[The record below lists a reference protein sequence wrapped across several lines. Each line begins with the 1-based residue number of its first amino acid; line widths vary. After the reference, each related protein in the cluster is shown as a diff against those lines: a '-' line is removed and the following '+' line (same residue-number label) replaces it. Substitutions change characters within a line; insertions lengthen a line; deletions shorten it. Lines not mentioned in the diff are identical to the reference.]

1 VPLPLPNLDT
11 RRWGELVEE
20 GRALV
25 PRHAPGWT
33 DHNMHDPGITL
44 LELIAWLVEQDI
56 YRANRVPE
64 RHVRKFL
71 RLAGF
76 EPEPARAARV
86 ALSFALASG
95 QPPFTLARGT
105 VVGGAVG
112 AGRAVPF
119 RTTARLRVGAARLAV
134 VQTWDGRA
142 YEEVTRLWREGL
154 AFGALGDAPGFD
166 GAERPA
172 LLLGL
177 DSPPEPGER
186 LSLWLSFD
194 GGADAVAERLRI
206 AGEEPCRPRPALGL
220 EWELYDGSSWR
231 GLRARDETFGLTLDG
246 IVSLRVGGFV
256 AGAARIGAVPEP
268 LCWLRCR
275 AADGVPDVTPR
286 LLDLAVNA
294 VVAEQRRPARDHL
307 AIAPGVAQPPTPL
320 QVGRWARLR
329 LELDDREQIDSI
341 ERTTDR
347 AAKKALVL
355 ELGADAL
362 GATFVL
368 AGVGTGL
375 PEQRLSLL
383 AAPVADG
390 AVALWSV
397 EPVGVQRWEQR
408 ADFDAAAHSDRSYV
422 LDGGGVLRFGDGER
436 GRVPALG
443 VPLFAV
449 YDETAGAA
457 GNLGAASSW
466 ELAGVDDAVNRAL
479 SGKDPAVLAAQ
490 LAPVAPITAH
500 GAATGGAD
508 EEDVAH
514 ASGRAAEAL
523 WAHER
528 LLELAPGTGGTLDG
542 LDPAVVRARL
552 APPRAATTLDFER
565 LAIEVPG
572 RRVLRA
578 RAWAGLDAG
587 APGLLAPG
595 TVTVVVVNGSPAD
608 RPQPSPSLLA
618 AVDAYLRRRKT
629 LGTRLVVSG
638 PTYIEVTVTARVKL
652 AAGAAPS
659 AVRRRVLDTL
669 NGFLHPL
676 VGGPSGRGWPFGR
689 DVYRPDLLG
698 LVDRVPGVDSVEE
711 LTLAGGDEGV
721 GCGNVCVGPAELVVS
736 GPHSVETVT

>member
-11 RRWGELVEE
+11 RRWGDLVEE

-25 PRHAPGWT
+25 PRYAPGWT
-33 DHNMHDPGITL
+33 DENMHDPGITL
-44 LELIAWLVEQDI
+44 LELLAWLVEQDV
-56 YRANRVPE
+56 YRANRIPE

-95 QPPFTLARGT
+95 QAPFTLTRRT

-112 AGRAVPF
+112 AGRAIPF
-119 RTTARLRVGAARLAV
+119 CTAARVRVGLARLAA
-134 VQTWDGRA
+134 VQTWDGTA
-142 YEEVTRLWREGL
+142 YEDVTRLWREGL

-194 GGADAVAERLRI
+194 GGGDAVAERLRI
-206 AGEEPCRPRPALGL
+206 AGEEPCQPRPALAL
-220 EWELYDGSSWR
+220 EWELYDGSSWQR
-231 GLRARDETFGLTLDG
+231 LRARDETFGLMLDG
-246 IVSLRVGGFV
+246 IASLRVGFV
-256 AGAARIGAVPEP
+256 AAAARIGAVPEP

-286 LLDLAVNA
+286 LLEVAVNA
-294 VVAEQRRPARDHL
+294 VVAEQRSPARDHL
-307 AIAPGVAQPPTPL
+307 AIAPGAAQPPMPL
-320 QVGRWARLR
+320 QVGRWTRLR
-329 LELDDREQIDSI
+329 LELDDREQIDRI
-341 ERTTDR
+341 ERVTDR

-355 ELGADAL
+355 AVGADTL
-362 GATFVL
+362 GATLVL

-375 PEQRLSLL
+375 PEQRLLL
-383 AAPVADG
+383 PEAPVADG
-390 AVALWSV
+390 ALALWSV
-397 EPVGVQRWEQR
+397 DPGSVQRWEQR
-408 ADFDAAAHSDRSYV
+408 SDFDAAARTDRCYV
-422 LDGGGVLRFGDGER
+422 LDTGGVLRFGDGER
-436 GRVPALG
+436 GRAPALG

-449 YDETAGAA
+449 YDGTAGAA
-457 GNLGAASSW
+457 GNLAAASSW
-466 ELAGVDDAVNRAL
+466 ELAGADDAVNGAL
-479 SGKDPAVLAAQ
+479 FGKEPAAVAVQLAA
-490 LAPVAPITAH
+490 ITAC

-508 EEDVAH
+508 AEDVAH
-514 ASGRAAEAL
+514 ASGRAAETL

-528 LLELAPGTGGTLDG
+528 LLELAPETGGTLDG

-552 APPRAATTLDFER
+552 APSRAATTLDFER
-565 LAIEVPG
+565 LAVDVPG

-578 RAWAGLDAG
+578 RAWAGLDTG
-587 APGLLAPG
+587 APGLRAPG
-595 TVTVVVVNGSPAD
+595 TVSVVVVNGSPAE

-638 PTYIEVTVTARVKL
+638 PTYVEITVTARVKL
-652 AAGAAPS
+652 AAGAAPA
-659 AVRRRVLDTL
+659 AVRSRVLDTL
-669 NGFLHPL
+669 RGFLHPL

-689 DVYRPDLLG
+689 DVYRPELLG
-698 LVDRVPGVDSVEE
+698 LVDRVPGVDAVEE
-711 LTLAGGDEGV
+711 LTLTGGQGDV
-721 GCGNVCVGPAELVVS
+721 GCANVCVGPAELVVS
-736 GPHSVETVT
+736 GPHSVETVA